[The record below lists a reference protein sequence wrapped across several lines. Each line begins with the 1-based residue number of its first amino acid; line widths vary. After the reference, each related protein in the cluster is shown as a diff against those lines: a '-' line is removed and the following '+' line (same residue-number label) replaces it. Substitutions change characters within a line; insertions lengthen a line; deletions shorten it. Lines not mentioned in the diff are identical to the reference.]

1 MLNNVRQKKIYTN
14 FVQKF
19 DHHFEKIIRD
29 VYGENKIRYSEFIF
43 GDKFCKDD
51 YKTHPLYKGMKIMH
65 LIFSDKTLLHTV
77 SNKDLM
83 KSMDNVLALYAF
95 SYWSFNS
102 FSENLMNLRIC
113 ILFRE
118 FVNFMG
124 WDYLQS
130 LANYK
135 IIDKNI
141 INIKDEY
148 SNVMLTENLPE
159 IIDDFLGVF
168 LKADAPGFSNNL
180 SEIKYF
186 ITEFCSFIYHE
197 GVINYIVEPVE

>member
-1 MLNNVRQKKIYTN
+1 
-14 FVQKF
+14 
-19 DHHFEKIIRD
+19 
-29 VYGENKIRYSEFIF
+29 
-43 GDKFCKDD
+43 
-51 YKTHPLYKGMKIMH
+51 
-65 LIFSDKTLLHTV
+65 
-77 SNKDLM
+77 
-83 KSMDNVLALYAF
+83 
-95 SYWSFNS
+95 
-102 FSENLMNLRIC
+102 MNLRIC

-141 INIKDEY
+141 INKKDEY

-168 LKADAPGFSNNL
+168 LKDDAPGFSNNL